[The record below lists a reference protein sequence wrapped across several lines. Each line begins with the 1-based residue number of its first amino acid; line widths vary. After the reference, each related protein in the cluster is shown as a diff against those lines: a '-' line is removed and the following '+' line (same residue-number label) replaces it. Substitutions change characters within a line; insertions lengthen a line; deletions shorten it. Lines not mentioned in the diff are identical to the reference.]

1 MSVSC
6 GADAACIHC
15 LRQKKA
21 PADPNLI
28 DLGEC
33 VLLYKSACIMEDSAG
48 NDAIVL
54 TLDYTNKEKESA
66 SYLWSVN
73 ETLVQNGTELEVAS
87 IITNYDA
94 LETVIDNQ
102 FKEVAPG
109 ATLEVRT
116 AFVLMDTTSEVKA
129 TFEDLLGSKN
139 GTITI
144 DPSTLS
150 REEPWLLQTRI
161 PCLTGGTENGMVGG
175 R

>member
-1 MSVSC
+1 
-6 GADAACIHC
+6 
-15 LRQKKA
+15 
-21 PADPNLI
+21 
-28 DLGEC
+28 
-33 VLLYKSACIMEDSAG
+33 MEDSAG

-109 ATLEVRT
+109 AGG
-116 AFVLMDTTSEVKA
+116 
-129 TFEDLLGSKN
+129 EDGLCPDGHH
-139 GTITI
+139 
-144 DPSTLS
+144 
-150 REEPWLLQTRI
+150 Q
-161 PCLTGGTENGMVGG
+161 
-175 R
+175 